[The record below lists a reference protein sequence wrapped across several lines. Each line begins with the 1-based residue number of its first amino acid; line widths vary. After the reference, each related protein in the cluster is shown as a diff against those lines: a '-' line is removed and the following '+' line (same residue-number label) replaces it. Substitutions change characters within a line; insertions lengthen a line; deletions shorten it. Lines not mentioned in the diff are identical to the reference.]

1 MKKRS
6 ILFVL
11 VSLLF
16 VAGSCGV
23 NSNLMF
29 KSPQGEH
36 ATADSIP
43 MSPSKE
49 YQISIDDK
57 ITFTLAPNDGTKLI
71 ESMGG
76 VSTGGGGGGAASSQE
91 FLVRDPGF
99 IEIPVLGK
107 VYVNGLTIS
116 QCEDTLEQYFSKQYR
131 DPFVQVKVT
140 NQRVI
145 IFPGGGGDAQV
156 VALSNNNTTLMEVIA
171 QAGGIAD
178 RGKAKSIKL
187 MRKENGLRKVY
198 NIDLSTIDGLKYSD
212 MIVQANDYIYVEPRP
227 NLVRGVLAE
236 VTPIISGISSL
247 FLIFTVFQK
256 L

>member
-1 MKKRS
+1 MSRS
-6 ILFVL
+6 LALIFTAFSCGIFLT
-11 VSLLF
+11 
-16 VAGSCGV
+16 SCGV

-36 ATADSIP
+36 ATIDSIP
-43 MSPSKE
+43 MAPSKE

-57 ITFTLAPNDGTKLI
+57 LTFTLAPNNGTKMI

-76 VSTGGGGGGAASSQE
+76 VSQGAGGDKSSQE
-91 FLVRDPGF
+91 FLVRAPGF

-116 QCEDTLEQYFSKQYR
+116 QCEDTLEHYFSNQYR
-131 DPFVQVKVT
+131 EPFVQVKVT

-145 IFPGGGGDAQV
+145 VFPGGGSDANV
-156 VALSNNNTTLMEVIA
+156 IPLNNNNTTLMEVIA
-171 QAGGIAD
+171 QAGGIAE
-178 RGKAKSIKL
+178 RGKAESVKL
-187 MRKENGLRKVY
+187 MRKENGVRKVY
-198 NIDLSTIDGLKYSD
+198 NIDLSTIEGLKYSD

-236 VTPIISGISSL
+236 FTPIITGISSL
-247 FLIFTVFQK
+247 FLIFTIFQK
-256 L
+256 F

>member
-1 MKKRS
+1 MSRS
-6 ILFVL
+6 LALIFTI
-11 VSLLF
+11 VSCGIFLT
-16 VAGSCGV
+16 SCGV

-43 MSPSKE
+43 MSPAKE

-57 ITFTLAPNDGTKLI
+57 ITFTLAPNDGTKMI

-76 VSTGGGGGGAASSQE
+76 VSSGGGGASSSQE

-99 IEIPVLGK
+99 IEIPVLGE
-107 VYVNGLTIS
+107 VYVMGLTIA
-116 QCEDTLEQYFSKQYR
+116 QCEDTLEHYFSNQYR

-145 IFPGGGGDAQV
+145 VFPGGGSDASV
-156 VALSNNNTTLMEVIA
+156 IPLSNNNTTLMEVIA
-171 QAGGIAD
+171 QAGGIAE
-178 RGKAKSIKL
+178 RGRAKNIKL
-187 MRKENGLRKVY
+187 MRRENGVRKVY
-198 NIDLSTIDGLKYSD
+198 TIDLSTIEGLKYSD
-212 MIVQANDYIYVEPRP
+212 MIVQANDYIYVEPKA

-236 VTPIISGISSL
+236 FTPIITGISSL
-247 FLIFTVFQK
+247 FLIFTIFQK
-256 L
+256 F

>member
-11 VSLLF
+11 VPLLF

-36 ATADSIP
+36 AIADSIP

-49 YQISIDDK
+49 YQLSIDDK
-57 ITFTLAPNDGTKLI
+57 ITFTLAPNDGTKMI

-76 VSTGGGGGGAASSQE
+76 VTQGAGGDKSSQE

-116 QCEDTLEQYFSKQYR
+116 QCEDTLEHYFSSQYR

-178 RGKAKSIKL
+178 RGRANSIKL

-198 NIDLSTIDGLKYSD
+198 TIDLSTIDGLKYSD
-212 MIVQANDYIYVEPRP
+212 MIVQANDYIYIEPRP

-247 FLIFTVFQK
+247 FLIYTIFQK

>member
-1 MKKRS
+1 MSRS
-6 ILFVL
+6 LALIFTIVSFGILL
-11 VSLLF
+11 T
-16 VAGSCGV
+16 SCGV

-29 KSPQGEH
+29 KSPLGEH
-36 ATADSIP
+36 ANSDSIP
-43 MSPSKE
+43 MAPLKE

-57 ITFTLAPNDGTKLI
+57 ITFTLAPNDGTKMI

-76 VSTGGGGGGAASSQE
+76 VTQGGGGDKSSQE

-107 VYVNGLTIS
+107 VYINGLTIS
-116 QCEDTLEQYFSKQYR
+116 QCEDTLEHYFSNHYR

-145 IFPGGGGDAQV
+145 VFPGGGSDASV
-156 VALSNNNTTLMEVIA
+156 IPLSNNNTTLMEVIA

-178 RGKAKSIKL
+178 RGKAESVKL
-187 MRKENGLRKVY
+187 MRKVNGVRKVY
-198 NIDLSTIDGLKYSD
+198 NIDLSTIEGLKYSD
-212 MIVQANDYIYVEPRP
+212 MIVQANDYIYVEPKA
-227 NLVRGVLAE
+227 NLVRGVLSE
-236 VTPIISGISSL
+236 VTPIITGISSL
-247 FLIFTVFQK
+247 FLIFTIFRK

>member
-1 MKKRS
+1 MMRHS
-6 ILFVL
+6 ILYVVSAL
-11 VSLLF
+11 VMITS
-16 VAGSCGV
+16 SCGV

-36 ATADSIP
+36 ATTDSIP
-43 MSPSKE
+43 MAPSKE

-57 ITFTLAPNDGTKLI
+57 ITFTLAPNNGTKMI

-76 VSTGGGGGGAASSQE
+76 VSQSAGGDKSSQE

-116 QCEDTLEQYFSKQYR
+116 QCEDTLEHHFSNHYR

-145 IFPGGGGDAQV
+145 VFPGGGSDANV
-156 VALSNNNTTLMEVIA
+156 IPLNNNNTTLMEVIA
-171 QAGGIAD
+171 QAGGIAE
-178 RGKAKSIKL
+178 RGKAESVKL
-187 MRKENGLRKVY
+187 MRKENGVRKVY
-198 NIDLSTIDGLKYSD
+198 NIDLSTIEGLKYSD

-236 VTPIISGISSL
+236 FTPVITGISSL
-247 FLIFTVFQK
+247 FLIFTIFQK
-256 L
+256 F